1 MEIIVEGKGTNFFTA
16 NQVILNLNFITKGS
30 TYEDV
35 LDSGSKSVEIFVNK
49 ILEKNKFTS
58 SDMKT
63 RNFVVREET
72 KYNEI
77 TRKYETDG
85 YSYNQNA
92 VLKFD
97 YDNKKMAKIMGEIA
111 KLDNPPFYQINF
123 GIKDEKECR
132 REILKDAYIDALNQ
146 AKAIADAAGLKLNQC
161 VKVDFKPFTTSYISQ
176 TSFSSDMMY
185 AKSMNVNASNAISK
199 TFTPEDIELTETLY
213 CLWVT
218 E

>member
-1 MEIIVEGKGTNFFTA
+1 VEIIVEGKGTNFFTA

-35 LDSGSKSVEIFVNK
+35 LDSGSKSVELFVNK

-63 RNFVVREET
+63 RNFVIREET

-97 YDNKKMAKIMGEIA
+97 YDKEKMTKIMEEIS
-111 KLDNPPFYQINF
+111 KLDNPPLYQINF
-123 GIKDEKECR
+123 GIEDEKECR
-132 REILKDAYIDALNQ
+132 RNILKDAYIDALNQ

-176 TSFSSDMMY
+176 TNFSSDMMY
-185 AKSMNVNASNAISK
+185 AKSMNISASDAINK

-213 CLWVT
+213 CLWTT